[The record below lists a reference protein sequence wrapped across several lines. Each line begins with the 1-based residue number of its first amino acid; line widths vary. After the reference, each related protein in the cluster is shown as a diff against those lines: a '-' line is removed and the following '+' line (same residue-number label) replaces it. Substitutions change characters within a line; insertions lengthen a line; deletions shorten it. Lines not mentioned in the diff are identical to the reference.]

1 MPTAVNSK
9 SAALDNVILFNAVK
23 GSLINQLA
31 SSPYPS
37 STTGDTRVDKN
48 IALFMQN
55 GYYTKVLTN
64 MVLTQ
69 IIATENI
76 AIDSE
81 SDAINGAIS
90 ARWLTVFAIQL

>member
-23 GSLINQLA
+23 GSIINQLVNT
-31 SSPYPS
+31 PYPS
-37 STTGDTRVDKN
+37 STTGDVNVDKN

-64 MVLTQ
+64 MVLTY
-69 IIATENI
+69 IITTENI
-76 AIDSE
+76 TLDSE
-81 SDAINGAIS
+81 PDAINGAVS